1 VRTNVERTE
10 ILAYFNAGMIAGR
23 RRLGLFGRW
32 LEALERAGAAGPFQ
46 RKQLHN
52 LDQALLAGIVLGQVE
67 RSRVAILGP
76 DYNYPLHLHDQ
87 LPSEIAVADT
97 DAIALAHYHGL
108 FYGRACLRELPFAER
123 HRQWLAP
130 RLPIE
135 TIWQRQVR
143 RGTKRRHRTAAPERG
158 TP

>member
-1 VRTNVERTE
+1 VERTE

-32 LEALERAGAAGPFQ
+32 LEALEKSGSAGPLE

-67 RSRVAILGP
+67 RSRVAVLGP
-76 DYNYPLHLHDQ
+76 EYNYPLHLFDE
-87 LPSEIAVADT
+87 LPGEIAVSDT
-97 DAIALAHYHGL
+97 DAIVLAHYHGL
-108 FYGRACLRELPFAER
+108 FYRRECLTALPFAKR
-123 HRQWLAP
+123 HREWLEP

-135 TIWQRQVR
+135 TVWQRQAR
-143 RGTKRRHRTAAPERG
+143 RVARHRNRTVVPSHQ
-158 TP
+158 TT